1 MAHLFISIYLL
12 NGSLCSLIHL
22 TTSTIVEKI
31 LLTMLA
37 NRAFSALFSSV
48 NFLCFSSRDSVSS
61 LLVLRLEVMVVVSRA
76 VYYDRSW
83 SQQLKHSE
91 EKSTTLSQD
100 FKSKSKVLLTLS
112 FEQQVFLSQ
121 PTSQGLITRKPT
133 NGVFSSVANSHNSH
147 HPASQRLLPHD
158 TVNNKQINTRSHA
171 TCFREYSK
179 IPCYIIYLFTKNHVY
194 EYTVLTNRVKHN

>member
-1 MAHLFISIYLL
+1 MAYLFISIYLL

-61 LLVLRLEVMVVVSRA
+61 LLVLRLEVMVVFSKA

-83 SQQLKHSE
+83 AQQLKHSE

-100 FKSKSKVLLTLS
+100 FHWSSKYFYPNPLPSVWLRANQQTERFHRSPTLTTYITPPVSASFHMILLT
-112 FEQQVFLSQ
+112 
-121 PTSQGLITRKPT
+121 I
-133 NGVFSSVANSHNSH
+133 
-147 HPASQRLLPHD
+147 
-158 TVNNKQINTRSHA
+158 NK
-171 TCFREYSK
+171 
-179 IPCYIIYLFTKNHVY
+179 
-194 EYTVLTNRVKHN
+194 